1 MAINLHAICFRGLL
15 VSITAVTYFDF
26 LIPDTATTIMA
37 SPNTERIKNEIF
49 KLNRPDINP
58 TTGGPINKPIIPM
71 EETAAIATGGAIVP
85 DLPAALKTSGTAGDT
100 PTPTKNIPNVAVIK

>member
-1 MAINLHAICFRGLL
+1 
-15 VSITAVTYFDF
+15 
-26 LIPDTATTIMA
+26 MA
-37 SPNTERIKNEIF
+37 SPNTERNKKEIF

-58 TTGGPINKPIIPM
+58 TTGGPISKPIIPM

-100 PTPTKNIPNVAVIK
+100 PAPTKNIPMVAVIKWGANTASARPLIIKKPEANMIL